1 MGVKM
6 KKPFV
11 ISINSVSGGG
21 KTALSTTLHKSL
33 PDSSLF
39 RFDDFDDSNVYPVS
53 FYDWSRRGG
62 DIEEFDCPGMKAAV
76 MAEIHRG
83 TVRQIIL
90 DFPLGR
96 RHSCF
101 CDTIDL
107 AVFIDTP
114 LDVAMARRIL
124 RDYTINPDES
134 PEETLN
140 RLHNDMSSYLTR
152 ARYPYLDTYKDK
164 AHSDLVLDGWRSL
177 DDLKNDVIAVL
188 KSRKL
193 VTHVT

>member
-1 MGVKM
+1 M

-11 ISINSVSGGG
+11 ISVNSVSGGG
-21 KTALSTTLHKSL
+21 KTALATALHKSL

-39 RFDDFDDSNVYPVS
+39 RFDDFDNSNVYPAS

-62 DIEEFDCPGMKAAV
+62 DIEEFDSPGMQAAV
-76 MAEIHRG
+76 KAEIHSG
-83 TVRQIIL
+83 AVKQIIL

-101 CDTIDL
+101 CDIIDL

-124 RDYTINPDES
+124 RDYTINHDES
-134 PEETLN
+134 PKETLN
-140 RLHNDMSSYLTR
+140 RLHNDMANYLAR

-177 DDLKNDVIAVL
+177 DDLKDDVIAVL
-188 KSRKL
+188 KARHL
-193 VTHVT
+193 VTSIT

>member
-1 MGVKM
+1 MKM

-11 ISINSVSGGG
+11 ISVNSVSGGG
-21 KTALSTTLHKSL
+21 KTALATALHESL

-39 RFDDFDDSNVYPVS
+39 RFDDFDDSNIYPVD
-53 FYDWSRRGG
+53 FYDWSRRGA
-62 DIEEFDCPGMKAAV
+62 DIEEFNSPGMQVAVKAELHRRAV
-76 MAEIHRG
+76 K
-83 TVRQIIL
+83 QIIL

-134 PEETLN
+134 AEETLN
-140 RLHNDMSSYLTR
+140 RLHNDMTNYLTK

-188 KSRKL
+188 KLRNRG
-193 VTHVT
+193 